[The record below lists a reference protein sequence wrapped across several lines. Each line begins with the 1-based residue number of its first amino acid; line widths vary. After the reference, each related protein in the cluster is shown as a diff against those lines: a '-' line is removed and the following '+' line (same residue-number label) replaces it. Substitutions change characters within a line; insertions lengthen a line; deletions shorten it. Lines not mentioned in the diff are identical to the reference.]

1 MPSQD
6 KLIKTGIKYTD
17 QLFEVIIKK
26 LQQGV
31 SYADSLEAFLE
42 YTSEYTS
49 QNPMVTSGYDSKMI
63 NIILQETNN
72 HRFSRPAQKELTRI
86 TIENRVGELI
96 RDVGEDIKQQVRD
109 IVLEEYNRPEGRL
122 NESALKLRVFEISVQ
137 GLLQELKS
145 QEPLLY
151 PITLLPKRRGLLILL

>member
-96 RDVGEDIKQQVRD
+96 RDVDTEKRCRESERTENSRD
-109 IVLEEYNRPEGRL
+109 TFR
-122 NESALKLRVFEISVQ
+122 
-137 GLLQELKS
+137 
-145 QEPLLY
+145 
-151 PITLLPKRRGLLILL
+151 